1 MKKIISAQWKI
12 LTPFSRKL
20 LYEENLEGVTVLP
33 NDIITNELEKLNF
46 ASLECLENRT
56 NSTTYRVRQTGKIFE
71 VKNNKSLSSGELLAT
86 YEVKNLAYI
95 VELTEDKIFIERKKY
110 PRFKGYVVTEP
121 AVVKEK
127 VISNKINKM
136 GLQIETKEVEQTV
149 NKLLGTDIFISEW
162 LDITT
167 EQKQSSVIKKGIE
180 FLRKNLIIA
189 FKVDYETFV
198 SDLHFDSNPIQYV
211 TDKIDYT
218 KFLK

>member
-1 MKKIISAQWKI
+1 
-12 LTPFSRKL
+12 
-20 LYEENLEGVTVLP
+20 
-33 NDIITNELEKLNF
+33 
-46 ASLECLENRT
+46 
-56 NSTTYRVRQTGKIFE
+56 
-71 VKNNKSLSSGELLAT
+71 
-86 YEVKNLAYI
+86 
-95 VELTEDKIFIERKKY
+95 
-110 PRFKGYVVTEP
+110 
-121 AVVKEK
+121 
-127 VISNKINKM
+127 M